1 MRRRD
6 PTRRRVRSPAA
17 LALAL
22 VVAASVSTAATLDD
36 YFDAFRDALTPA
48 VTALFDDVRADLA
61 ATAAPFPARVRAR
74 LRPFFDGTV
83 VDGVALTPA
92 TVERGRYTVDAESSR
107 RPFALLPPSVVAITV
122 GDVVAFAP
130 GTARR
135 QRSAATP
142 GTTRNE
148 YASPSVK
155 VAFAPGEY
163 QPDCVEGVALIAH
176 ELVHVAQFHVLGRDR
191 FLERYF
197 LTDTLRRQLGGGSG
211 PVAEPTT
218 SSLEVA
224 AHCRQAEVCRALA
237 RAGTLPACRG
247 RQTPICPACRRND
260 R

>member
-107 RPFALLPPSVVAITV
+107 RLFALLPPSVVAITV
-122 GDVVAFAP
+122 GDV
-130 GTARR
+130 
-135 QRSAATP
+135 
-142 GTTRNE
+142 
-148 YASPSVK
+148 